1 MGVFSH
7 IVILCPTI
15 RWNKA
20 YKNREWIGDVQ
31 RPKDKN
37 ITIVNPVS
45 KDGHEMLQELLRFF
59 FNKNA
64 GSPTLYIIDDCPATK
79 GLTKKKTCCLNLR
92 FQADTQNNQY
102 GLYRKD
108 TIQF

>member
-79 GLTKKKTCCLNLR
+79 ELTKKKTCCLNLR